1 MIFLASVSG
10 LKPTLSG
17 GSFVA
22 VISTRP
28 FGQFVLPCK
37 MEAGT
42 LFLDAMV
49 GVECAAEEPL
59 PRRMVSEQV
68 VTL

>member
-17 GSFVA
+17 GSLVA

-28 FGQFVLPCK
+28 FGQFVMPCK
-37 MEAGT
+37 TKAGT
-42 LFLDAMV
+42 LFPDAMV
-49 GVECAAEEPL
+49 GFECA
-59 PRRMVSEQV
+59 V
-68 VTL
+68 